1 MDTRDI
7 IGIVAILVGP
17 VTAVC
22 ITLWWQQR
30 KEKRDKQLTLFTT
43 LMAHRRASLPTIEWV
58 NALNLI
64 DVVFA
69 DQPKVVALWH
79 DLYLAL
85 QDPSR
90 KQEQGHK
97 YLELL
102 STMAS
107 RLGFRSLQQTDIDK
121 YYSPEIHGQLLVA
134 QVEAQAEWL
143 RVLKNT
149 ERFLVVK
156 KDDQSTP

>member
-7 IGIVAILVGP
+7 ISIIAILVGP

-22 ITLWWQQR
+22 ITLWWQRR
-30 KEKRDKQLTLFTT
+30 KEKRDRQFQLFAT
-43 LMAHRRASLPTIEWV
+43 LMANRRAALPSYEWA
-58 NALNLI
+58 NSLNLI

-69 DQPKVVALWH
+69 DYPKIVALWH
-79 DLYLAL
+79 ECYLLL
-85 QDPSR
+85 QN
-90 KQEQGHK
+90 QEPTQASGHK

-102 STMAS
+102 SEMA
-107 RLGFRSLQQTDIDK
+107 RTLGFQRLQQTDIDK
-121 YYSPEIHGQLLVA
+121 YYSPRVHGELLVA
-134 QVEAQAEWL
+134 QAETQAEWL